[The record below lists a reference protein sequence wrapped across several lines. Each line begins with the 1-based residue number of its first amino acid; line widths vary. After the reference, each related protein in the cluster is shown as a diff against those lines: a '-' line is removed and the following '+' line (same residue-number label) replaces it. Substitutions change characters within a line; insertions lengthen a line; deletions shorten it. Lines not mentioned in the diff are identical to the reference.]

1 MPIPVLFEGR
11 LSIPAIAAPM
21 FIVSGPELVLA
32 ACKAGVV
39 GTFPVVNA
47 RSYELLD
54 QWLGDISTELDAA
67 RAGNSNRTIA
77 PHGVNLVVHK
87 TNVRLE
93 KDLELTVKH
102 KVPVVV
108 TSVGNPGD
116 IATSI
121 HAYGG
126 IVFHDVTN
134 IRHAQKAAAAGVDG
148 LILVCGGAGGH
159 AGTMNP
165 FALVRQVREF
175 FDGTIILSGCISD
188 GAGIRAAEALGAD
201 LAYLGTRFIATEES
215 LAPDSYKAMLVEAEA
230 RDIIYTPAISGI
242 PANFIRQSL
251 EQAGLDPDNLPPTPK
266 IDMAEELDPDAG
278 KAWKDIWSAGEGIGS
293 IHDLPSTTDLIAR
306 LKNEYWDAVDLKPGV
321 RSHSG
326 PLRPRA
332 WSSD

>member
-39 GTFPVVNA
+39 GTFSVVNA

-67 RAGNSNRTIA
+67 RAGNSNRPIA

-108 TSVGNPGD
+108 TSVGNPGV

-148 LILVCGGAGGH
+148 LILVCGGA
-159 AGTMNP
+159 
-165 FALVRQVREF
+165 
-175 FDGTIILSGCISD
+175 
-188 GAGIRAAEALGAD
+188 
-201 LAYLGTRFIATEES
+201 
-215 LAPDSYKAMLVEAEA
+215 
-230 RDIIYTPAISGI
+230 
-242 PANFIRQSL
+242 
-251 EQAGLDPDNLPPTPK
+251 
-266 IDMAEELDPDAG
+266 
-278 KAWKDIWSAGEGIGS
+278 
-293 IHDLPSTTDLIAR
+293 
-306 LKNEYWDAVDLKPGV
+306 
-321 RSHSG
+321 
-326 PLRPRA
+326 
-332 WSSD
+332 

>member
-1 MPIPVLFEGR
+1 MPIPTVFEGR

-32 ACKAGVV
+32 TCKAGVV

-47 RSYELLD
+47 RNHELLD
-54 QWLGDISTELDAA
+54 QWLGEIGADLEAA
-67 RAGNSNRTIA
+67 RAGNPNQPIA
-77 PHGVNLVVHK
+77 PHGVNLVVHR

-116 IATSI
+116 IAKTI
-121 HAYGG
+121 QDYGG
-126 IVFHDVTN
+126 VVFHDVTN

-148 LILVCGGAGGH
+148 LILVCSGAGGH

-215 LAPDSYKAMLVEAEA
+215 QAKDGYKAMLVEAQA
-230 RDIIYTPAISGI
+230 SDIVYTPSISGL

-251 EQAGLDPDNLPPTPK
+251 EEAGLDPANLPPAPK
-266 IDMAEELDPDAG
+266 VDMAEELDPDRS

-293 IHDLPSTTDLIAR
+293 IHDLPSTSDLIAR
-306 LKNEYWDAVDLKPGV
+306 LENEYWAAVDKKPGV
-321 RSHSG
+321 SAR
-326 PLRPRA
+326 
-332 WSSD
+332 

>member
-1 MPIPVLFEGR
+1 MPIPTVLEGR

-32 ACKAGVV
+32 TCKAGVV

-47 RSYELLD
+47 RNHELLD
-54 QWLGDISTELDAA
+54 QWLGEIGADLEAA
-67 RAGNSNRTIA
+67 RAGNPNQPIA
-77 PHGVNLVVHK
+77 PHGVNLVVHR

-116 IATSI
+116 IAKTI
-121 HAYGG
+121 QDYGG
-126 IVFHDVTN
+126 VVFHDVTN

-148 LILVCGGAGGH
+148 LILVCSGAGGH

-215 LAPDSYKAMLVEAEA
+215 QAKDGYKAMLVEAQA
-230 RDIIYTPAISGI
+230 SDIVYTPSISGL

-251 EQAGLDPDNLPPTPK
+251 EEAGLDPANLPPAPK
-266 IDMAEELDPDAG
+266 VDMAEELDPDRS
-278 KAWKDIWSAGEGIGS
+278 KAWKDIWSAGEGVGS
-293 IHDLPSTTDLIAR
+293 IHDLPSTSDLIAR
-306 LKNEYWDAVDLKPGV
+306 LENEYWAAVDKKPWV
-321 RSHSG
+321 SAR
-326 PLRPRA
+326 
-332 WSSD
+332 